1 MTDPTAIITLMIFKP
16 RMNESKSSIILL
28 TFLFLPLRPYIQFNI
43 NILLSFFSTTTT
55 TTTTTTIKMSPLSVT
70 NRDRPVCL
78 LITNGFLWLSVA
90 LWRVRLFENVFL
102 GQNYNV
108 LLLNI
113 VDIRLSIGVMQGT
126 RVLFIYLKF
135 KLYNIILLIIMLS
148 CD

>member
-1 MTDPTAIITLMIFKP
+1 MTDSTAIITLMRFKS

-55 TTTTTTIKMSPLSVT
+55 TTATTIKISPLSVT

-126 RVLFIYLKF
+126 RVLFIYLSEN
-135 KLYNIILLIIMLS
+135 LNYTV
-148 CD
+148 

>member
-1 MTDPTAIITLMIFKP
+1 MTDSTDKITSMRFKP

-55 TTTTTTIKMSPLSVT
+55 TTIKISPLSVT

-126 RVLFIYLKF
+126 RVFSI
-135 KLYNIILLIIMLS
+135 
-148 CD
+148 

>member
-1 MTDPTAIITLMIFKP
+1 MTDSTDKITSMRFKP

-28 TFLFLPLRPYIQFNI
+28 TFLFLPLRIFNINI
-43 NILLSFFSTTTT
+43 NILLSFFSTT

-126 RVLFIYLKF
+126 RVLFIYLF
-135 KLYNIILLIIMLS
+135 
-148 CD
+148 

>member
-1 MTDPTAIITLMIFKP
+1 MMNSTDKITLMRFKP
-16 RMNESKSSIILL
+16 RMNESKFSIILL
-28 TFLFLPLRPYIQFNI
+28 TFLFLPLRIFNINI
-43 NILLSFFSTTTT
+43 NILLSFLSTTTT
-55 TTTTTTIKMSPLSVT
+55 ATTIKISPLSVT

-126 RVLFIYLKF
+126 RVLFINSSENLNYT
-135 KLYNIILLIIMLS
+135 I
-148 CD
+148 

>member
-1 MTDPTAIITLMIFKP
+1 MTDSTAIITLMIFKP

-28 TFLFLPLRPYIQFNI
+28 TFLFLPLRIFNINI

-55 TTTTTTIKMSPLSVT
+55 TATTIKISPLSVT

-126 RVLFIYLKF
+126 RVLFIS
-135 KLYNIILLIIMLS
+135 LS
-148 CD
+148 ENLNYTI

>member
-1 MTDPTAIITLMIFKP
+1 MTDSTAIITLMIFKP

-28 TFLFLPLRPYIQFNI
+28 TFLFLPLRIFNINI
-43 NILLSFFSTTTT
+43 NILLSFLSTTTT
-55 TTTTTTIKMSPLSVT
+55 ATTIKISPLSVT

-126 RVLFIYLKF
+126 RVLFIYLF
-135 KLYNIILLIIMLS
+135 
-148 CD
+148 

>member
-28 TFLFLPLRPYIQFNI
+28 TFLFLPLRIFNINI

-55 TTTTTTIKMSPLSVT
+55 TATTIKISPLSVT

-126 RVLFIYLKF
+126 RVLFIS
-135 KLYNIILLIIMLS
+135 LS
-148 CD
+148 ENLNYTI

>member
-1 MTDPTAIITLMIFKP
+1 MDSTDKITLMRFKP

-28 TFLFLPLRPYIQFNI
+28 TFLFLPLRPYIQFDI
-43 NILLSFFSTTTT
+43 NILLSFLSTTTT
-55 TTTTTTIKMSPLSVT
+55 ATTIKISPLSVT

-126 RVLFIYLKF
+126 RVLFIYSSENLN
-135 KLYNIILLIIMLS
+135 YTI
-148 CD
+148 

>member
-1 MTDPTAIITLMIFKP
+1 MTDSTAIITLMIFKP

-28 TFLFLPLRPYIQFNI
+28 TFLFLPLRIFNINI

-55 TTTTTTIKMSPLSVT
+55 TATTIKISPLSVT

-126 RVLFIYLKF
+126 RVLFVYF
-135 KLYNIILLIIMLS
+135 NI
-148 CD
+148 

>member
-1 MTDPTAIITLMIFKP
+1 MTDSTAIITLMIFKP

-28 TFLFLPLRPYIQFNI
+28 TFLFLPLRIFNI
-43 NILLSFFSTTTT
+43 NINTLLSFFSTTTT
-55 TTTTTTIKMSPLSVT
+55 TTATTIKISPLSVT

-126 RVLFIYLKF
+126 RVLFIYLSEN
-135 KLYNIILLIIMLS
+135 LNYTI
-148 CD
+148 

>member
-1 MTDPTAIITLMIFKP
+1 MTDSTAIITLMILKP

-28 TFLFLPLRPYIQFNI
+28 TFLFLPLRIFNINI
-43 NILLSFFSTTTT
+43 NILLSFLSTTTT
-55 TTTTTTIKMSPLSVT
+55 ATTIKISPLSVT

-78 LITNGFLWLSVA
+78 LTMNGFLWLSVA

-126 RVLFIYLKF
+126 RVLFVYF
-135 KLYNIILLIIMLS
+135 NI
-148 CD
+148 

>member
-1 MTDPTAIITLMIFKP
+1 MTDSTAIITLMRFKS

-28 TFLFLPLRPYIQFNI
+28 TFLFLPLRIFNI
-43 NILLSFFSTTTT
+43 NINTLLSFFSTTTT
-55 TTTTTTIKMSPLSVT
+55 TTTATTIKISPLSVT

-126 RVLFIYLKF
+126 RVLFTYLF
-135 KLYNIILLIIMLS
+135 
-148 CD
+148 

>member
-1 MTDPTAIITLMIFKP
+1 MRFKP

-28 TFLFLPLRPYIQFNI
+28 TFLFLPLRIFNINI
-43 NILLSFFSTTTT
+43 NILLSFLSTTTT
-55 TTTTTTIKMSPLSVT
+55 ATTIKISPLSVT

-126 RVLFIYLKF
+126 RVLFIYSSENLN
-135 KLYNIILLIIMLS
+135 YTI
-148 CD
+148 

>member
-1 MTDPTAIITLMIFKP
+1 MTDSTAIITLMRFKP

-55 TTTTTTIKMSPLSVT
+55 TTIKISPLSVT

-126 RVLFIYLKF
+126 RVLFIYLF
-135 KLYNIILLIIMLS
+135 
-148 CD
+148 

>member
-1 MTDPTAIITLMIFKP
+1 MTDSTAIITLMISKP

-55 TTTTTTIKMSPLSVT
+55 TTATTIKISPLSVT

-126 RVLFIYLKF
+126 RVLFIYLSEN
-135 KLYNIILLIIMLS
+135 LNYTV
-148 CD
+148 

>member
-1 MTDPTAIITLMIFKP
+1 MMDSTDKITLMRFKP

-43 NILLSFFSTTTT
+43 NILLSFFSTTT

-126 RVLFIYLKF
+126 RVLFINSSENLNYT
-135 KLYNIILLIIMLS
+135 I
-148 CD
+148 